1 MESRKIVSIAELMD
15 RADAIKKR
23 ERRTAILEIVGFGSV
38 KIVEPTKAIVD
49 DSLKI
54 EGEDGDA
61 HLIAECI
68 VAPSMKDP
76 ALLAKFGVPVADELV
91 KVIFRQGDRATMT
104 RKILALGGY
113 DGSGVKVIDDA
124 KN

>member
-1 MESRKIVSIAELMD
+1 MEKRKLVSVAELMD

-23 ERRTAILEIVGFGSV
+23 ERRTAVLEIAGFGSV
-38 KIVEPTKAIVD
+38 KIVEPTKAMVED
-49 DSLKI
+49 GLQI

-68 VAPSMKDP
+68 VEPTMKDP

-91 KVIFRQGDRATMT
+91 KVIFRQGDRATIA
-104 RKILALGGY
+104 RKILSLGGY